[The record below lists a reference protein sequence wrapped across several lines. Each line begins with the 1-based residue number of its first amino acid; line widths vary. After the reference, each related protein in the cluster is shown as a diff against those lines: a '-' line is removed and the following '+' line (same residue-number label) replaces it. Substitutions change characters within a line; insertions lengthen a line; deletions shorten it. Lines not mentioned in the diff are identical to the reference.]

1 MVMGV
6 TQFQRL
12 FREAASIDLDKDD
25 IKRLDDFVTAR
36 LHDLLLMAQRLAK
49 ANGRPVI
56 DWIDVPLTKGLQVDI
71 HNFQRLEEAVE
82 VEAVLERLAT
92 LPQLDLDFSE
102 DLEARLPE
110 LAGGITYSLARV
122 FRAVDPTI
130 KNPSTHD
137 WRRIE
142 EIYGILL

>member
-1 MVMGV
+1 MGPPQAGRGHRLDEGGLIMVMGV

-56 DWIDVPLTKGLQVDI
+56 DWIDVPLT
-71 HNFQRLEEAVE
+71 
-82 VEAVLERLAT
+82 
-92 LPQLDLDFSE
+92 
-102 DLEARLPE
+102 
-110 LAGGITYSLARV
+110 
-122 FRAVDPTI
+122 
-130 KNPSTHD
+130 
-137 WRRIE
+137 
-142 EIYGILL
+142 